1 MQRGKTKNDDKETI
15 LSKKLNKKIRM
26 INEIWMKEMR
36 YEWDKRR
43 LRSMNENLA
52 GLIES
57 INSQIAHLF

>member
-1 MQRGKTKNDDKETI
+1 MQRGKIKNDDKETI